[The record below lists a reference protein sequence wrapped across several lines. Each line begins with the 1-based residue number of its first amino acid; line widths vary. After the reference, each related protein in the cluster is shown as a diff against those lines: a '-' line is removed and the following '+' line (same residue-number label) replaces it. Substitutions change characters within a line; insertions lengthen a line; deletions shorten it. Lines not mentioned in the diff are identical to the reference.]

1 MSSPFPRD
9 FVKILGTK
17 FSSRPSKETETIRG
31 GTFHETK
38 SFPFAHPVAALRPAR
53 GLRGDGLPTRV
64 GRRRSGA
71 FAQGSARDRAL
82 PRGIGQRE
90 QRTAARGCGQRAG
103 RHLYARRGRAFARAR
118 SGRVAARRSL
128 ASCSTTVSLR
138 SARWSRSPSAAIFWR
153 AIPHCSAGWS
163 ASPSCRTNLTTAA
176 RSTCVC

>member
-38 SFPFAHPVAALRPAR
+38 SFPFAFPCPALRPAR

-118 SGRVAARRSL
+118 SGGARRAARRQS
-128 ASCSTTVSLR
+128 ACGGCAGRGRLR
-138 SARWSRSPSAAIFWR
+138 RRYFGELSRIVRRGGAHHRP
-153 AIPHCSAGWS
+153 AG
-163 ASPSCRTNLTTAA
+163 RI
-176 RSTCVC
+176 

>member
-1 MSSPFPRD
+1 MSSPFSRD

-103 RHLYARRGRAFARAR
+103 RHLYARRERASPVPRADGAR
-118 SGRVAARRSL
+118 RVAGRRP
-128 ASCSTTVSLR
+128 ACGRCAGRGRLR
-138 SARWSRSPSAAIFWR
+138 RRYFGELSRIVRRGGAHHRP
-153 AIPHCSAGWS
+153 AG
-163 ASPSCRTNLTTAA
+163 RI
-176 RSTCVC
+176 

>member
-1 MSSPFPRD
+1 MSSPFSRD

-71 FAQGSARDRAL
+71 FAQNRRRSRAL
-82 PRGIGQRE
+82 PRGRGRRGQHA
-90 QRTAARGCGQRAG
+90 AARGCGQRAG

-118 SGRVAARRSL
+118 SGGAWRAARR
-128 ASCSTTVSLR
+128 R
-138 SARWSRSPSAAIFWR
+138 SACGGCAGRGRLRRRYFGELSRIVRRGGAHHRP
-153 AIPHCSAGWS
+153 AG
-163 ASPSCRTNLTTAA
+163 RI
-176 RSTCVC
+176 

>member
-82 PRGIGQRE
+82 PRGIGQLF
-90 QRTAARGCGQRAG
+90 C
-103 RHLYARRGRAFARAR
+103 LYFV
-118 SGRVAARRSL
+118 SGNTFIQHA
-128 ASCSTTVSLR
+128 
-138 SARWSRSPSAAIFWR
+138 
-153 AIPHCSAGWS
+153 
-163 ASPSCRTNLTTAA
+163 
-176 RSTCVC
+176 

>member
-1 MSSPFPRD
+1 MSSPFSRD

-71 FAQGSARDRAL
+71 FAQNRRRSRAL
-82 PRGIGQRE
+82 PRGRGQRG
-90 QRTAARGCGQRAG
+90 QHAAARGCGQRAG
-103 RHLYARRGRAFARAR
+103 RHLYARRGRASAR
-118 SGRVAARRSL
+118 STIRRSL